1 VSKQA
6 AAHRFRYLSK
16 AGAVESMSAWP
27 GKYVIGLTGNI
38 ATGKS
43 VVRKMLEHLGAYG
56 IDADALAHRA
66 IAKDAP
72 GYQPVLDTFG
82 SWILTP
88 EGQIDRTRLG
98 RIVFSDS
105 EALEKLET
113 IIHPMVRQAI
123 DLLVRRAG
131 QKIIV
136 LEAIKLLEGSLHT
149 ACDNIWVTTAPM
161 EVQLRRLRIKRG
173 MSAEV
178 ARQRIAAQPPQTQKI
193 EAADVVIKNNGS
205 FEAAWKQVLAAWQK
219 TIPDGIV
226 DLPPPAPAAKG
237 GLAVERASPN
247 QVEEIAEFITEI
259 SKGRRAMSPGEVM
272 AAFGEKAFLLLKID
286 ERLVGLAGWQVE
298 NLVARVSDVYLEPG
312 LALGE
317 VVRVLMNAIE
327 IASRELQSEVLLL
340 FLPPHLG
347 RHNAVWDAL
356 GYSPRNPQE
365 LKVSAWEEAALESMP
380 VGTVMFYKQLR
391 KDRVLKP
398 V

>member
-1 VSKQA
+1 
-6 AAHRFRYLSK
+6 
-16 AGAVESMSAWP
+16 MSAWP

-56 IDADALAHRA
+56 IDADALSHRA

-98 RIVFSDS
+98 KIVFSDA
-105 EALEKLET
+105 EALEKLES
-113 IIHPMVRQAI
+113 IIHPLVRQAI

-131 QKIIV
+131 QKVIV
-136 LEAIKLLEGSLHT
+136 IEAIKLLEGDLRA

-161 EVQLRRLRIKRG
+161 EIQLRRLRIKRG

-178 ARQRIAAQPPQTQKI
+178 ARQRIAAQPPQTGKI
-193 EAADVVIKNNGS
+193 EAADVVIKNSAS
-205 FEAAWKQVLAAWQK
+205 FEATWKQVLAAWQE
-219 TIPDGIV
+219 TFADEV
-226 DLPPPAPAAKG
+226 DELPHPTPAEKG
-237 GLAVERASPN
+237 ELAVERAGPR
-247 QVEEIAEFITEI
+247 QVNEIAEFITEI
-259 SKGRRAMSPGEVM
+259 SKGRRVMSAADVM

-286 ERLVGLAGWQVE
+286 ERLVGIAGWQVE

-317 VVRVLMNAIE
+317 AVRVLMDAIE
-327 IASRELQSEVLLL
+327 IASRELQSEILLL

-347 RHNAVWDAL
+347 RHSAVWDAL
-356 GYSPRNPQE
+356 GYSPRNPQD
-365 LKVSAWEEAALESMP
+365 LKVNAWEEAALESMP

>member
-1 VSKQA
+1 
-6 AAHRFRYLSK
+6 
-16 AGAVESMSAWP
+16 MSAWP

-72 GYQPVLDTFG
+72 GYQPVLDIFG
-82 SWILTP
+82 TWILTP

-105 EALEKLET
+105 EALGKLEA
-113 IIHPMVRQAI
+113 IVHPLVRQAI

-136 LEAIKLLEGSLHT
+136 VEAIKLLEGPLRT

-161 EVQLRRLRIKRG
+161 EVQLRRLRVKRG

-178 ARQRIAAQPPQTQKI
+178 ARPRIAAQPPQAQKI

-219 TIPDGIV
+219 TIPDGFV
-226 DLPPPAPAAKG
+226 DLPAPALAAKG
-237 GLAVERASPN
+237 GLVVERAGPR
-247 QVEEIAEFITEI
+247 QVDEIAEFITEI
-259 SKGRRAMSPGEVM
+259 SKGRRAMSPENVM

-317 VVRVLMNAIE
+317 AVRVLMDAIE
-327 IASRELQSEVLLL
+327 IASRELQSEILLL

-356 GYSPRNPQE
+356 GYSPRNPQD
-365 LKVSAWEEAALESMP
+365 LKVSAWEEAAFESMP

>member
-1 VSKQA
+1 
-6 AAHRFRYLSK
+6 
-16 AGAVESMSAWP
+16 MSAWP
-27 GKYVIGLTGNI
+27 GKHVIGLTGNI

-66 IAKDAP
+66 IAKGAP

-82 SWILTP
+82 NWILTP
-88 EGQIDRTRLG
+88 EGQIDRTKLG
-98 RIVFSDS
+98 RIVFSDV
-105 EALEKLET
+105 EALEKLEA
-113 IIHPMVRQAI
+113 IVHPLVRQAI

-136 LEAIKLLEGSLHT
+136 IEAIKLLEGELRP

-161 EVQLRRLRIKRG
+161 EIQLRRLRLKRG
-173 MSAEV
+173 LSAEV
-178 ARQRIAAQPPQTQKI
+178 ARQRIAVQPPQAEKI
-193 EAADVVIKNNGS
+193 EVADVVIKNSGS
-205 FEAAWKQVLAAWQK
+205 FEATWKQVLAAWQE
-219 TIPDGIV
+219 TMSDQV
-226 DLPPPAPAAKG
+226 VEPPRLAPAVKG
-237 GLAVERASPN
+237 KLAVERAGPR
-247 QVEEIAEFITEI
+247 QVNEIAEFITEI
-259 SKGRRAMSPGEVM
+259 SKGRRAMSAADVM

-286 ERLVGLAGWQVE
+286 ERLVGIAGWQVE

-312 LALGE
+312 LPLGE
-317 VVRVLMNAIE
+317 AVRVLMDAIE
-327 IASRELQSEVLLL
+327 VASRELQSEVLLL

-356 GYSPRNPQE
+356 GYSSRNPQE
-365 LKVSAWEEAALESMP
+365 LRVNAWEEAALESMP

>member
-1 VSKQA
+1 
-6 AAHRFRYLSK
+6 
-16 AGAVESMSAWP
+16 MSAWP
-27 GKYVIGLTGNI
+27 GKHVIGLTGNI

-88 EGQIDRTRLG
+88 EGQIDRTKLG
-98 RIVFSDS
+98 RVVFSDL
-105 EALEKLET
+105 EALEKLEA
-113 IIHPMVRQAI
+113 IIHPLVRQAI

-136 LEAIKLLEGSLHT
+136 IEAIKLLEGELRQ

-161 EVQLRRLRIKRG
+161 EIQLRRLRLNRG
-173 MSAEV
+173 LSAEV
-178 ARQRIAAQPPQTQKI
+178 ARQRIAVQPPQAEKI
-193 EAADVVIKNNGS
+193 EAADVVIKNSGS
-205 FEAAWKQVLAAWQK
+205 FESTWKQVLAAWQD
-219 TIPDGIV
+219 TIAEETVESPR
-226 DLPPPAPAAKG
+226 PAPAEKG
-237 GLAVERASPN
+237 ALIVERAGPRQAN
-247 QVEEIAEFITEI
+247 EIAEFITEI
-259 SKGRRAMSPGEVM
+259 SKGRRAMSAADVM

-286 ERLVGLAGWQVE
+286 ERLVGIAGWQVE

-312 LALGE
+312 LPLGE
-317 VVRVLMNAIE
+317 AVRVLMDAIE
-327 IASRELQSEVLLL
+327 IASRELQSEVLLM

-347 RHNAVWDAL
+347 RHNAVWVAL
-356 GYSPRNPQE
+356 GYSPRNPQD
-365 LKVSAWEEAALESMP
+365 LRVNAWEEAALESMP

-391 KDRVLKP
+391 KDRVLRP

>member
-1 VSKQA
+1 
-6 AAHRFRYLSK
+6 
-16 AGAVESMSAWP
+16 MSAWP

-82 SWILTP
+82 NWILTP
-88 EGQIDRTRLG
+88 EGQIDRTKLG
-98 RIVFSDS
+98 RIVFSDL
-105 EALEKLET
+105 EALEKLEA
-113 IIHPMVRQAI
+113 IIHPLVRQAI
-123 DLLVRRAG
+123 DVLVRRAG

-136 LEAIKLLEGSLHT
+136 IEAIKLLEGELRQT
-149 ACDNIWVTTAPM
+149 CDNIWVTTAPM
-161 EVQLRRLRIKRG
+161 EIQLRRLRIKRG
-173 MSAEV
+173 LSTEV
-178 ARQRIAAQPPQTQKI
+178 ARQRIAVQPPQAEKI

-205 FEAAWKQVLAAWQK
+205 FESTWKQVLSAWEA
-219 TIPDGIV
+219 TISAEVAESPR
-226 DLPPPAPAAKG
+226 PTHAEKG
-237 GLAVERASPN
+237 TLAVERAGPR
-247 QVEEIAEFITEI
+247 QVNEIAGFITEI
-259 SKGRRAMSPGEVM
+259 SKGRRAMSAADVM

-286 ERLVGLAGWQVE
+286 ERLVGIAGWQVE

-312 LALGE
+312 LPLGE
-317 VVRVLMNAIE
+317 AVRVLMEAIE
-327 IASRELQSEVLLL
+327 VASRELQSEVLLL

-356 GYSPRNPQE
+356 GYSPRNPQD
-365 LKVSAWEEAALESMP
+365 LRVNAWEEAALESMP

>member
-1 VSKQA
+1 
-6 AAHRFRYLSK
+6 
-16 AGAVESMSAWP
+16 MSAWP

-82 SWILTP
+82 SWILTS

-98 RIVFSDS
+98 KIVFSDS
-105 EALEKLET
+105 EALEKLEA
-113 IIHPMVRQAI
+113 IIHPLVRQAI

-131 QKIIV
+131 QKVIV
-136 LEAIKLLEGSLHT
+136 IEAIKLLEGDLRA

-161 EVQLRRLRIKRG
+161 EIQLRRLRIKRG

-178 ARQRIAAQPPQTQKI
+178 ARQRIASQPPQAGKI
-193 EAADVVIKNNGS
+193 EAADVVIKNSAS
-205 FEAAWKQVLAAWQK
+205 FEATWKQVLEAWQG
-219 TIPDGIV
+219 TFAEGAPE
-226 DLPPPAPAAKG
+226 LPRPTPAEKG
-237 GLAVERASPN
+237 ELAVERAGPR
-247 QVEEIAEFITEI
+247 QVNEIAEFITEI
-259 SKGRRAMSPGEVM
+259 SKGRRVMSAADVM

-286 ERLVGLAGWQVE
+286 ERLVGIAGWQVE

-317 VVRVLMNAIE
+317 AVRVLMDAIE
-327 IASRELQSEVLLL
+327 IASRELQSEILLV

-356 GYSPRNPQE
+356 GYSPRNPQD
-365 LKVSAWEEAALESMP
+365 LKVNAWEEAALESMP

>member
-1 VSKQA
+1 
-6 AAHRFRYLSK
+6 
-16 AGAVESMSAWP
+16 MSAWP

-82 SWILTP
+82 TWILTP

-98 RIVFSDS
+98 IIVFSDS
-105 EALEKLET
+105 EALEKLEA
-113 IIHPMVRQAI
+113 IVHPLVRQAI

-136 LEAIKLLEGSLHT
+136 VEAIKLLEGPLRA
-149 ACDNIWVTTAPM
+149 ACDNIWVATAPM

-219 TIPDGIV
+219 TIPDGVV
-226 DLPPPAPAAKG
+226 DLPAPAPAAKG
-237 GLAVERASPN
+237 VLAVERAGPR

-259 SKGRRAMSPGEVM
+259 SKGRRAMSAEDVM

-317 VVRVLMNAIE
+317 AVRVLMDAIE
-327 IASRELQSEVLLL
+327 ITSRELQSEILLL

-356 GYSPRNPQE
+356 GYSPRNPQD